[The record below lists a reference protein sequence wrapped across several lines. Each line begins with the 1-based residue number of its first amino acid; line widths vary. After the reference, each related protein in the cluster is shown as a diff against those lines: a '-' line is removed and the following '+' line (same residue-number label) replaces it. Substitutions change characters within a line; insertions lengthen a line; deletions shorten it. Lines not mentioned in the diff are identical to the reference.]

1 MRAVAPP
8 LPYRPL
14 EVRGHGVWDPERK
27 AFYPFCNLY
36 YDSSST
42 VPGKKGYA
50 YYIHAYH
57 ISGENDGAWGA
68 ADIGFRCRVGGVV
81 SYYYVP
87 IPQTTA
93 ASGVGASAV
102 ATGVLDVLTDAG
114 SDMGVDVGSTI
125 GYVALVC
132 AEIPMD
138 EGES

>member
-1 MRAVAPP
+1 MAPP

-27 AFYPFCNLY
+27 AFYPFRHFY
-36 YDSSST
+36 RSSSS
-42 VPGKKGYA
+42 VLPGKKGYA

-57 ISGENDGAWGA
+57 ISGENNGDKA
-68 ADIGFRCRVGGVV
+68 AVGIGFNCSVGHVWSGGQLF
-81 SYYYVP
+81 

-102 ATGVLDVLTDAG
+102 ATGVLDVLTDTG
-114 SDMGVDVGSTI
+114 SDIVVYIGSTT
-125 GYVALVC
+125 GYVALVY
-132 AEIPMD
+132 ADILVD

>member
-1 MRAVAPP
+1 MAPP

-27 AFYPFCNLY
+27 AFYPFCSLCY
-36 YDSSST
+36 SSNYI

-57 ISGENDGAWGA
+57 ISGENNGDKDAYG
-68 ADIGFRCRVGGVV
+68 IGFRCSVRGEV
-81 SYYYVP
+81 SFYYVP

-102 ATGVLDVLTDAG
+102 ATGVLDVLTDVG
-114 SDMGVDVGSTI
+114 SGMVVLMGSTI
-125 GYVALVC
+125 GYVSLVC